1 MSVARPALVAL
12 LVGLTLL
19 VSPAVLLQFQEP
31 AECANDV
38 DRLEDGEERGDLP
51 VRQYDD
57 LSPTAKR
64 AFDRARTVDRSVTVT
79 GERCPAAF
87 EYGVDQ
93 SRYVVVEDDTRYLL
107 TTYDND
113 LLPETQLAAVVVAF
127 LGLVVLG
134 TGVAAYDDHDARG
147 PAWLGAVG
155 AATLVVVT
163 AAVVLRER
171 RLAVVGGALAVTAAT
186 LVGAGAALR
195 PRRALLLGGGLA
207 VLPAV
212 VAAPF
217 VGASAAVLAP
227 AVLPP
232 LLVGAGVAGRRL
244 VGRS

>member
-1 MSVARPALVAL
+1 MSVARAALVAL

-19 VSPAVLLQFQEP
+19 VSPAVLLQFQDP
-31 AECANDV
+31 TECTNDV

-64 AFDRARTVDRSVTVT
+64 AFDRARTADRSVTVT
-79 GERCPAAF
+79 GERCPVAF
-87 EYGVDQ
+87 DYGVDQ

-107 TTYDND
+107 TTYAND
-113 LLPETQLAAVVVAF
+113 LVPETQLAAAVVAF

-155 AATLVVVT
+155 AATLAVVT

-171 RLAVVGGALAVTAAT
+171 RLAAVGGALAVTAAA
-186 LVGAGAALR
+186 LVGAGAVLR

-207 VLPAV
+207 VLPAA

-217 VGASAAVLAP
+217 VGASAVVLAP

-232 LLVGAGVAGRRL
+232 LLVGIGVGGRRL
-244 VGRS
+244 VARS